1 MPLVSFYNGSNI
13 FATAGSY
20 FWNDVGGSQLVLLDF
35 RDSGNDALSCNFM
48 HGSKKE
54 SLGTKVGE

>member
-1 MPLVSFYNGSNI
+1 LPLLEVTFGI
-13 FATAGSY
+13 MCRAVSY
-20 FWNDVGGSQLVLLDF
+20 FRNP
-35 RDSGNDALSCNFM
+35 GNDALSFNFM